1 MYYASEGLV
10 GDTDFAT
17 SKLDYHNVQFRR
29 IPTFMHMAL
38 RQPLPT
44 ICFLQ
49 VGRMVETFLRIL

>member
-49 VGRMVETFLRIL
+49 VGRMVETF